1 MNEVQSRTSV
11 HDRLQALP
19 DVFDL
24 TKFELVTGID
34 RTSAKVML
42 SRWMAKGYIEG
53 AGPKAGIYFKRLG
66 AQMDRSEQIEAAV
79 RFLYPQSAVCAA
91 TVLHRSGWTT
101 QVPRE
106 LHVAV
111 ETRPTYVQLHGV
123 VLHPR
128 PQAWFAT
135 VEDKGG
141 FANQPLNMRQGL
153 RWLKPAWALQ
163 DMRANPDG
171 WVPDEDDLD
180 VPSEQGA
187 ARELDLAQTVL
198 MASEPRPATSRST
211 RRRP

>member
-1 MNEVQSRTSV
+1 MSEVQSRTSV

-42 SRWMAKGYIEG
+42 SRWMSKGFIEG

-66 AQMDRSEQIEAAV
+66 AQMDTSEQIEAAV
-79 RFLYPQSAVCAA
+79 RFLYPQSAACGA
-91 TVLHRSGWTT
+91 TVLHRAGWTT

-111 ETRPTYVQLHGV
+111 ESRPTYVQLHGV

-128 PQAWFAT
+128 SQAWFAT
-135 VEDKGG
+135 VEDRGG
-141 FANQPLNMRQGL
+141 FTHQPLNMRQGL
-153 RWLKPAWALQ
+153 RWLRPAWALQ
-163 DMRANPDG
+163 DLRANPDG
-171 WVPDEDDLD
+171 WMPDEDDLD
-180 VPSEQGA
+180 VPNEQGVT
-187 ARELDLAQTVL
+187 RELELAESAL
-198 MASEPRPATSRST
+198 MARKPGTETTRPPRRKP
-211 RRRP
+211 